1 MSLSYLNTYNV
12 VRVCVWPLSNGR
24 SGVFFF
30 VGDENLPL
38 ATSQIQA
45 KHSAEDGSAEAL
57 NHEAKR
63 TLIEI

>member
-1 MSLSYLNTYNV
+1 MFDL
-12 VRVCVWPLSNGR
+12 WAMADQ
-24 SGVFFF
+24 VFFLF

-45 KHSAEDGSAEAL
+45 KHSAEDESAEAL